1 MTGHRYDTY
10 GWRTGTIDG
19 VAQEVQGALSIEFEP
34 RSSLYR
40 GEHYRWHGDNRADII
55 LQENFIEDDDGLP
68 TDAEHPDHVVLL
80 YASRLDDE
88 WFDRLAQL
96 PGAER
101 LKSTVLP

>member
-10 GWRTGTIDG
+10 GWTDGSVDG
-19 VAQEVQGALSIEFEP
+19 VAREVERALSIELEP

-68 TDAEHPDHVVLL
+68 TDSEHSGHIVLL
-80 YASRLDDE
+80 YASRLPDE
-88 WFDRLAQL
+88 WFDRLAQVQ
-96 PGAER
+96 GAER
-101 LKSTVLP
+101 LESRVLP

>member
-10 GWRTGTIDG
+10 GWTDGTLDG
-19 VAQEVQGALSIEFEP
+19 VAQAVERALSIEFEP

-40 GEHYRWHGDNRADII
+40 GEYYRWHGDDRADII

-68 TDAEHPDHVVLL
+68 TDSEHPEHVVLL
-80 YASRLDDE
+80 YASRVSNE